1 MSGTTSRYLQ
11 LRPDNVDPNQT
22 ISFKSGHPVLSF
34 TIQSQNAILDP
45 RSIRINGDLSIFR
58 DNTVPPTPV
67 TNADAIQITMDNR
80 LGIFGMMDQLVIRH
94 NKSKQICENIQ
105 HYNKYM
111 STYLGMTSSLIG
123 DLAGHLNETCLI
135 QPNAKSMFENV
146 VCNGLKKSFS
156 AHLPCGFLQSGNAIN
171 LLPGSFGGF
180 QIEIHLSPDSNCLFT
195 RDGTID
201 GTVSDAHYELSN
213 LNLSCEVHDIPAD
226 QMAEMNSQTSGALE
240 FNSISSLYTSINTS
254 NAQLQFNLG
263 LKKLQSAFMTF
274 VPSDYI
280 NTLQQNGLA
289 TLYPSNAD
297 ETLVKFSRVQFLR
310 GGKKYPVEFDM
321 TGNTSAATNRSI
333 TGNNSGS
340 FVTADS
346 QLAKQFA
353 QSVIPEFMLDRS
365 SFSNVNLNR
374 DHTIS
379 GLNSITGYKQV
390 PNGGASFGL
399 GMRYSQYQSGQD
411 FSAEQWGVSLD
422 SDLTSDHPQSVYL
435 FFKARYVLAWNESG
449 VQIMK

>member
-45 RSIRINGDLSIFR
+45 RSIRINGELSIFR
-58 DNTVPPTPV
+58 NNTVPPLPV

-135 QPNAKSMFENV
+135 QPNSKSMFENV

-171 LLPGSFGGF
+171 LLPNSFGGF

-274 VPSDYI
+274 IPSDYI

-289 TLYPSNAD
+289 TLYPSNSD

-321 TGNTSAATNRSI
+321 TGNTAAATNRSI

-365 SFSNVNLNR
+365 SFSNRNLNR

-390 PNGGASFGL
+390 PDGGASFGL